1 MEWAVRWVLA
11 QSGQYGEFWAAS
23 SLCCS
28 VSMLRLLWTAA
39 ALVILMQGVQAGG
52 HSELLLLLIEGY
64 SLRRRNST
72 LKRGKQ
78 SCAEI
83 RVRLLALVGAH
94 RKTCVASP
102 RICFFA
108 AALLWKRAQRPRHTA
123 RPSLAKRGM
132 APPNL
137 CYLQVPA
144 VWVGQVVC
152 HPPTVLWALLCTQPH
167 GCYC

>member
-28 VSMLRLLWTAA
+28 VSMLRLLRTAA
-39 ALVILMQGVQAGG
+39 ALVILMQGVQAGE
-52 HSELLLLLIEGY
+52 HSELLLLIEGY

-72 LKRGKQ
+72 LKHGKQ

-83 RVRLLALVGAH
+83 QVRLLALVGAH

-123 RPSLAKRGM
+123 RPSLAKRGL

-144 VWVGQVVC
+144 AWVGQVVC